1 MGLTIVLLLGSIVV
15 ILVAAELFTNSV
27 EWLGKKL
34 NLGEGAVGSILA
46 AVGTA
51 MPETMIPIIA
61 ILFVGG
67 EAAHE
72 IGIGAILGAP
82 FMLSTAAFSVTG
94 IAILV
99 FSRNGGRSTQ
109 LTVNESILGRDMG
122 YFIVVYLLAVAAAF
136 IPSHLVKLGVAA
148 LLLALYALYVFKT
161 LSEESSSLA
170 GELHPLHFNTS
181 NGTPALWKVLV
192 QFAFALG
199 IMIVGAK
206 VFVGQVEVVAQVL
219 RVPALVL
226 SLIIAPLAT
235 ELPEKFN
242 SIIWVRSGKDTLA
255 MGNITGAMVFQSCV
269 PVAIGMAFTS
279 WQLET
284 PALVSA
290 AIALTST
297 GLVLGMMQL
306 PGLITAQ
313 MLASVGVLYLAY
325 VGYVVV
331 LL

>member
-1 MGLTIVLLLGSIVV
+1 MAITVVLLVVSMAV
-15 ILVAAELFTNSV
+15 ILLAAELFTNSV

-34 NLGEGAVGSILA
+34 NLGEGAVGSVLA

-94 IAILV
+94 IAKTEL
-99 FSRNGGRSTQ
+99 N
-109 LTVNESILGRDMG
+109 VNESILTRDMG
-122 YFIVVYLLAVAAAF
+122 YFMVVYLLAVGAAF
-136 IPSHLVKLGVAA
+136 IPSHPVKLGIAA
-148 LLLALYALYVFKT
+148 FLLALYALYVFKT
-161 LSEESSSLA
+161 LRDESPL
-170 GELHPLHFNTS
+170 GEGDLHPLHFSRGHN
-181 NGTPALWKVLV
+181 PPPLWAVIA

-199 IMIVGAK
+199 IMVVAAK
-206 VFVGQVEVVAQVL
+206 VFVGQIEVVALVL
-219 RVPALVL
+219 GVPALVL
-226 SLIIAPLAT
+226 SLVIAPVAT

-255 MGNITGAMVFQSCV
+255 MGNITGAMVFQSCI
-269 PVAIGMAFTS
+269 PVAIGLAFTS
-279 WQLET
+279 WELSA

-290 AIALTST
+290 VIAIGST
-297 GLVLGMMQL
+297 GLVLGVMRFSGML
-306 PGLITAQ
+306 SAKL
-313 MLASVGVLYLAY
+313 LASAGVLYLVY
-325 VGYVVV
+325 VGYVIT